1 MSDELNV
8 GGLTKPVTI
17 QQLAESVG
25 PSQFPVE
32 TWTTLYATAWMG
44 REDVRGAERMADGQ
58 LSAQAMTRWT
68 MRYVADMDPDLVN
81 VSKVRRL
88 LYGGRV
94 YDIVRGE
101 HIGRKD
107 GIALTTIAKAG

>member
-1 MSDELNV
+1 MNELNA
-8 GGLTKPVTI
+8 GALTTPVTI
-17 QQLAESVG
+17 QQLAESTG

-32 TWTTLYATAWMG
+32 TWSTLYATAWMS
-44 REDVRGAERMADGQ
+44 REEVRGGERMADGQ
-58 LSAQAMTRWT
+58 LSAQASTRWA

-81 VSKVRRL
+81 VPKVRRL

-101 HIGRKD
+101 HLGRKD
-107 GIALTTIAKAG
+107 GIALTTIQKAG